1 MSASITPNTWK
12 RASGYSHAIK
22 AQGTYL
28 AISGQVGW
36 DESETLVGDGFLA
49 QAQRALENIVAIVR
63 AAGGRPEHVAR
74 LTWYVVDADDYR
86 SCAKDLG
93 TIYRQIFGPHYP
105 AMSLLV
111 VAALLEPGARV
122 EIEATAILEP

>member
-1 MSASITPNTWK
+1 MSTSITPNTWK

-28 AISGQVGW
+28 AVSGQIGW
-36 DESETLVGDGFLA
+36 DENESLVSEDFLA
-49 QAQRALENIVAIVR
+49 QARRALENIIAIVR

-74 LTWYVVDADDYR
+74 LTWYVIDANDYR
-86 SCAKDLG
+86 SSAKELG
-93 TIYRQIFGPHYP
+93 AIYREIFGSHYP

-111 VAALLEPGARV
+111 IAALLEPGARV
-122 EIEATAILEP
+122 EIEATAILET